1 MTNIV
6 QDSGGIL
13 ALWLQED
20 DLECLGIRQLKN
32 VSQMV
37 KIVAKRSV

>member
-13 ALWLQED
+13 APWLQEA
-20 DLECLGIRQLKN
+20 DLESLRIRQLKN
-32 VSQMV
+32 VSHMV
-37 KIVAKRSV
+37 KIVAKGSV